1 VCSFL
6 YELYL
11 AILNANLSSPL
22 ADKVLYG
29 RQFFMSN
36 NPAANKE
43 ITLLKKKLK
52 LAITSRADVEKDL
65 KSQSSLLINFIEKLS
80 LVCKGMD
87 ITLDN
92 KLAKLRLLLKQSA
105 PLADIQAHIAATSLL
120 LQQQSQINISNLN
133 QLHERFHIAGL
144 ALQKIN
150 GLPADL
156 RRKLRSLITE
166 SKDPKDAVIQYV
178 PLLSQLLTFYDDAL
192 AAKFIDAAPVG
203 GLLGQQNS
211 TTKTVEVN
219 NDAELKY
226 IARFETIIADLVVS
240 DKHAKDIAVIK
251 SRLNEA
257 ISNNNLL
264 DSLLAVFDVIIE
276 DLNDERN
283 TAKVFL
289 STLSETLTTVQ
300 SAVKT
305 TLNSCKASQSQHGL
319 LNEQLQKQ
327 IVDMANGLDKATSL
341 ADIKVDINAKL
352 KLIAGTLLKKTTFER
367 EQQDALHGQLS
378 SMTEKVELLEKQS
391 RNFEKRIQEQQA
403 RSLQDALTKL
413 NNRAAFDEY
422 FAREMVRFHNKN
434 FDLAIVVMDLD
445 NFKRIN
451 DTYGH
456 TAGDKTLQVI
466 SSTLKKHVG
475 SDAFIARYGGE
486 EFVLV
491 FSGTNQENLIDKL
504 NRLRLQVAKLPF
516 KFKSNKVTITISIGV
531 THIKQDDNVH
541 MAFERA
547 DGALYQAKEKGK
559 NNVVYL

>member
-1 VCSFL
+1 
-6 YELYL
+6 
-11 AILNANLSSPL
+11 
-22 ADKVLYG
+22 
-29 RQFFMSN
+29 MSN

-43 ITLLKKKLK
+43 ITLLKKKLE

-65 KSQSSLLINFIEKLS
+65 NSQSSLLITFIEKLS

-120 LQQQSQINISNLN
+120 LKKQSQINISNLN

-251 SRLNEA
+251 SQLNEG
-257 ISNNNLL
+257 ISNNSLL
-264 DSLLAVFDVIIE
+264 DSFLAVFDVIIE

-300 SAVKT
+300 FAVKT
-305 TLNSCKASQSQHGL
+305 TLNSCKESQSQHGL

-466 SSTLKKHVG
+466 SSTLKKHIG

-531 THIKQDDNVH
+531 THIQQDDNVH